1 MSFFNWHSNFKP
13 CLRPK
18 GDSLLPLER
27 TLDRAL
33 CGHGTVQPKP
43 KRLPWHSDFTTQ
55 LSTALKNLLE
65 TPHQGDAKSNWRT
78 GGLGGEL
85 AHVFVRFF
93 STIYHCPFAI
103 PTRSVRFA
111 RSMCTCMLW
120 MGVGMHIHPHKLH
133 RDSLPDLSVSNL

>member
-1 MSFFNWHSNFKP
+1 MSFFNSHSNFKP

-55 LSTALKNLLE
+55 LSTALNLLE
-65 TPHQGDAKSNWRT
+65 TKHQGDESNWHT
-78 GGLGGEL
+78 GGEL
-85 AHVFVRFF
+85 AHVFFVVRFF

-103 PTRSVRFA
+103 QTRSVRFA